1 MDTKKIYQAIDT
13 VWIPV
18 TIVNKGDIP
27 VYSGKKNKVF
37 LSYFWIEKND
47 VLSWNE
53 LRTPLQADIIGTMKQ
68 DVKVAVP
75 RNKGRMQL
83 KIDII
88 ANDQWLGI
96 SCQEDVLV
104 Y

>member
-1 MDTKKIYQAIDT
+1 MDTKKIYRAIDT

-18 TIVNKGDIP
+18 TIVNKSDIP

-37 LSYFWIEKND
+37 LSYFWVANNN

-53 LRTPLQADIIGTMKQ
+53 LRTPLQTDITGTMTQ
-68 DVKVAVP
+68 HVRVAVP

-83 KIDII
+83 KVDII

-96 SCQEDVLV
+96 SCQDDVLV